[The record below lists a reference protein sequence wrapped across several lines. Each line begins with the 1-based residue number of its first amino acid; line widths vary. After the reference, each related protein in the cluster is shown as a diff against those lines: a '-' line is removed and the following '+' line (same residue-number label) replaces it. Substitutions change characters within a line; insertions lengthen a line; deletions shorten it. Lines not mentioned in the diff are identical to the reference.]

1 MEKRIM
7 NEINLMVMKYPDEE
21 INVKYKLGEQTIK
34 FQNKT
39 FILSKMY
46 PFTKPILLI
55 NDRPYYEYTKTNS
68 LRIMKL
74 LIEYKGSDCIC
85 CSSVLCNWSPALTI
99 NTILTEIVITNNL
112 KRYIKYKLIL
122 QDLKY
127 PKYILHNI
135 LSYLSDLDI
144 I

>member
-85 CSSVLCNWSPALTI
+85 CSSVLCNWSPAYGFHS
-99 NTILTEIVITNNL
+99 ILNEITANNIL
-112 KRYIKYKLIL
+112 KRNVKYMQI
-122 QDLKY
+122 
-127 PKYILHNI
+127 
-135 LSYLSDLDI
+135 
-144 I
+144 